1 MSIQQQASSDDVLA
15 KIFGNKGAFD
25 NAASAASGNTD
36 REFVRGG
43 VYKVKLEGIF
53 FGKQMKNSQQPYCC
67 IEMDVQKVL
76 LGRSGTDRN
85 GEAWVSNPVG
95 PIKIWEGLDS
105 TFDGLTVK
113 GAHGFRRIKEV
124 LAAILSSNLGVDI
137 SSKSLDFDQFTNICK
152 EENQKAFIGTEFILD
167 RCKSGDYWD
176 TKAHS
181 PDSDHHARMLAAWGI
196 SADGTVIPF

>member
-95 PIKIWEGLDS
+95 PPFLQ
-105 TFDGLTVK
+105 
-113 GAHGFRRIKEV
+113 
-124 LAAILSSNLGVDI
+124 LG
-137 SSKSLDFDQFTNICK
+137 C
-152 EENQKAFIGTEFILD
+152 
-167 RCKSGDYWD
+167 
-176 TKAHS
+176 
-181 PDSDHHARMLAAWGI
+181 
-196 SADGTVIPF
+196 